1 MVDARYLVA
10 LLALGACAPRAV
22 TSEVIV
28 VPTTTMPSVRWECPR
43 HLDKAELE
51 AAGLPWP
58 GVRGAC
64 DSCTTLDGQWVAARH
79 MPSVGQ
85 HGLGRLGW
93 DCQQC
98 YRAQRG
104 PSDPIFERCQCGTQ
118 GCDKG
123 DIKVMSDVVTP
134 WN

>member
-79 MPSVGQ
+79 MPSERRQRKQ
-85 HGLGRLGW
+85 HDEIAQTTVSRQMQCSALFSLG
-93 DCQQC
+93 CFS
-98 YRAQRG
+98 
-104 PSDPIFERCQCGTQ
+104 PE
-118 GCDKG
+118 GC
-123 DIKVMSDVVTP
+123 
-134 WN
+134 